1 MYYYLEKIPKKD
13 SIVIGIIKHDQE
25 TENNLY
31 VELPEFNNIMGII
44 PKSEFPVKKK
54 AYLKALKNTKAKELL
69 TCKVMHE
76 PKLDDTGTPR
86 LIDLSIKNVDEKY
99 NQSII
104 NRYRN
109 AEKIIKL
116 IKYISKEFN
125 LNFSDII
132 KDTKIQATILIPFI
146 LSEQLN
152 EDDDTINDLK
162 AVYEHYLEY
171 CDEFVNMMNI
181 EDERKVKIINNLKQI
196 ITEIDTY
203 SDIIFDLSIWNSNN
217 RDPVYSL
224 RDLFTYILN
233 LDIHKDKNIQI
244 RYIGAPSYQLIISLN
259 QREIKNIDNK
269 YTSIFNEM
277 HKYIVQQ
284 NIVGYDIKYNL
295 SNKKIKNGEISISY
309 PYKIL

>member
-54 AYLKALKNTKAKELL
+54 TYLKALKNTRAKELL
-69 TCKVMHE
+69 TCKVMYT
-76 PKLDDTGTPR
+76 PKLDDMGAPR

-99 NQSII
+99 YQSII

-109 AEKIIKL
+109 VEKIIKM
-116 IKYISKEFN
+116 IKYISKEFS
-125 LNFSDII
+125 LDFSDII
-132 KDTKIQATILIPFI
+132 KDTKIQENILIPFI

-152 EDDDTINDLK
+152 EDEDTINDLK
-162 AVYEHYLEY
+162 AVYEHYLEN

-181 EDERKVKIINNLKQI
+181 NDEQKIKIINNLKNL

-203 SDIIFDLSIWNSNN
+203 SDIIFDVSIWNSNN
-217 RDPVYSL
+217 RDPVYFL
-224 RDLFTYILN
+224 RDLFTQILN
-233 LDIHKDKNIQI
+233 LDNYRAIQI
-244 RYIGAPSYQLIISLN
+244 RYIGAPSYQLIISSN
-259 QREIKNIDNK
+259 QRDIKNIDNK
-269 YTSIFNEM
+269 YTLIFDEM
-277 HKYIVQQ
+277 HKYMMQQ
-284 NIVGYDIKYNL
+284 NIIGYDIKYDL